1 MAVNYKL
8 ITIFSSEDCHWN
20 GKPLYEAVVKY
31 IKDLKTAARCIVW
44 RGMAGCYESGE
55 AATQKLLEL
64 SYNMPLKIEVLIP
77 EAEADSVLAAFE
89 AMVTDGV
96 VTIGDLKVCSF
107 KSSKRLVPRQLKVKD
122 VMTLSPKTAGLD
134 TPVNDVIHLL
144 LDSPFKGVPVI
155 DAHRQVAGI
164 ITQNDLIQKANLP
177 IRLGLLTRLEPEQR
191 KMLFNS
197 NAPQKAQEIMTHPAL
212 TIKEE
217 QHLPEAVHLMIKH
230 HLKRLPVIDDQGRLV
245 GIISRVDV
253 FNTITKH
260 ASKWAS
266 LEQRHIKITNTA
278 SLRDIMSREMHSVG
292 ADAPVSEVIEMICSD
307 EIQRVAV
314 VDDQGRLLGLISDFD
329 LLPLISGNPFSIW
342 DLFVSKL
349 TFSEAGRKNK
359 ELIEHVKARTAGEI
373 MKKNIITIREDAT
386 LDDAVQL
393 MTEKELKR
401 LPVVDEKGVF
411 KGMISRDSVL
421 RTAIKQELET
431 GENSIQ

>member
-1 MAVNYKL
+1 MPVSYKL
-8 ITIFSSEDCHWN
+8 ITVFTSEDSYWN
-20 GKPLYEAVVKY
+20 KKPLYEAVLNH
-31 IKDLKTAARCIVW
+31 IRGLKTAARCIVI
-44 RGMAGCYESGE
+44 RGIAGCYESGE
-55 AATQKLLEL
+55 VATQKLLEL

-77 EAEADSVLAAFE
+77 EAEADFVLSAFE
-89 AMVTDGV
+89 EMVTDGV
-96 VTIGDLKVCSF
+96 VTMDDLNVCSF
-107 KSSKRLVPRQLKVKD
+107 KSSKRLVPKQLKVKD
-122 VMTLSPKTAGLD
+122 VMTPSPKVAALD
-134 TPVNDVIHLL
+134 TPVNDVIQLL
-144 LDSPFKGVPVI
+144 LDAPFKGVPVV
-155 DAHRQVAGI
+155 DASRHVAGI

-177 IRLGLLTRLEPEQR
+177 IRLGLLTRLEPDQR

-197 NAPQKAQEIMTHPAL
+197 NAPQKVPEIMTHPVI

-217 QHLPEAVHLMIKH
+217 QHLHEAVHLMIKH
-230 HLKRLPVIDDQGRLV
+230 HLKRLPVIDDQGILV
-245 GIISRVDV
+245 GMLSRVDI

-266 LEQRHIKITNTA
+266 LEERNIEITNTT

-292 ADAPVSEVIEMICSD
+292 PDTPVSEVIEMICSD

-314 VDDQGRLLGLISDFD
+314 VDDQGCLLGLISDFD

-349 TFSEAGRKNK
+349 TFSEAGRKDK
-359 ELIEHVKARTAGEI
+359 ELIEHVKARIAGEI

-386 LDDAVQL
+386 VDEAIQL

-421 RTAIKQELET
+421 RTAIKQEMEA
-431 GENSIQ
+431 GENSIK